1 MTPVL
6 LSEAVVQL
14 VGLLKA
20 GMVFVSLHIDPTPG
34 LELEAMVVLELV
46 HLVAS
51 EVVQVAMEVVV
62 LVEPLVADQ
71 VVLDPVVVLV
81 SFLSNLI
88 LLQTESSSPVDM
100 RPVLLL
106 VALMALMLL
115 STISVML
122 LAGIGLSPAAAIL
135 SSFLLCSQ
143 YESS

>member
-20 GMVFVSLHIDPTPG
+20 GMVFVSLHIELTTG

-62 LVEPLVADQ
+62 LVEP
-71 VVLDPVVVLV
+71 VVLDPVVEQV

-88 LLQTESSSPVDM
+88 LLRTESSSPVDM
-100 RPVLLL
+100 LRPVLPGESLLL

-115 STISVML
+115 STISLML
-122 LAGIGLSPAAAIL
+122 LAGIGLSPVAAIL
-135 SSFLLCSQ
+135 FSPLLFPI
-143 YESS
+143 

>member
-20 GMVFVSLHIDPTPG
+20 GMVFVSLHIEPTSG
-34 LELEAMVVLELV
+34 FELEAMVVLELV

-62 LVEPLVADQ
+62 LV
-71 VVLDPVVVLV
+71 DPVVVLVKLV

-88 LLQTESSSPVDM
+88 LLDM
-100 RPVLLL
+100 RPVMPGESLL
-106 VALMALMLL
+106 
-115 STISVML
+115 
-122 LAGIGLSPAAAIL
+122 
-135 SSFLLCSQ
+135 
-143 YESS
+143 

>member
-20 GMVFVSLHIDPTPG
+20 GMVFVSLHIELTPG
-34 LELEAMVVLELV
+34 LELEAIVVLELV
-46 HLVAS
+46 HMVAS

-62 LVEPLVADQ
+62 LVEP

-88 LLQTESSSPVDM
+88 LLGTESSSPVDM
-100 RPVLLL
+100 RPVLPGESLLL
-106 VALMALMLL
+106 VALVALMLF
-115 STISVML
+115 STISLVL
-122 LAGIGLSPAAAIL
+122 LAGIGLSPAAAIFL
-135 SSFLLCSQ
+135 SPPLFSI
-143 YESS
+143 

>member
-20 GMVFVSLHIDPTPG
+20 GMVFVSLHIELTTG

-71 VVLDPVVVLV
+71 VVLDPVVVVV

-88 LLQTESSSPVDM
+88 LLRTESSSPVDM
-100 RPVLLL
+100 RPLLPGKSLLL
-106 VALMALMLL
+106 VTLVALMLL
-115 STISVML
+115 STISLML
-122 LAGIGLSPAAAIL
+122 RQKYSLP
-135 SSFLLCSQ
+135 FP
-143 YESS
+143 

>member
-20 GMVFVSLHIDPTPG
+20 GMVFVSLHIELTTG

-46 HLVAS
+46 HLVAP
-51 EVVQVAMEVVV
+51 EVVQVALEVVV
-62 LVEPLVADQ
+62 LVEP
-71 VVLDPVVVLV
+71 VVVVV

-88 LLQTESSSPVDM
+88 LLRTESSSPVDM
-100 RPVLLL
+100 RPVLPGESLLL
-106 VALMALMLL
+106 VALMLL
-115 STISVML
+115 STISLML

-135 SSFLLCSQ
+135 FSPPLFSI
-143 YESS
+143 

>member
-6 LSEAVVQL
+6 LSVAVVQL

-20 GMVFVSLHIDPTPG
+20 GMVFVSLHIELTTG

-62 LVEPLVADQ
+62 LVEP

-88 LLQTESSSPVDM
+88 LLRTESSSPVDM
-100 RPVLLL
+100 RPVLPGESLLL
-106 VALMALMLL
+106 VALMLL
-115 STISVML
+115 STISLML

-135 SSFLLCSQ
+135 LCSQ

>member
-20 GMVFVSLHIDPTPG
+20 GMVFVSLHIKLTTG

-62 LVEPLVADQ
+62 LVVPLVVDQ
-71 VVLDPVVVLV
+71 VVLEPVVVLV

-88 LLQTESSSPVDM
+88 LLRTESSSPVDM
-100 RPVLLL
+100 RPLLPGESLLL
-106 VALMALMLL
+106 VALMLL
-115 STISVML
+115 STISLML

-135 SSFLLCSQ
+135 FFSLPI
-143 YESS
+143 